1 MEREQLQRE
10 CSCDVD
16 RAGIKDETRSRARE
30 IMRTGGESGE
40 DMRRRMEKWRGDKR
54 VKDGGKSRQQTAD
67 SRQQRSTRD
76 RRTTKT
82 WLETERTLKLC
93 EQESLY
99 T

>member
-54 VKDGGKSRQQTAD
+54 EQDGGKSRQQTAEKHK
-67 SRQQRSTRD
+67 RQTD
-76 RRTTKT
+76 N
-82 WLETERTLKLC
+82 
-93 EQESLY
+93 
-99 T
+99 